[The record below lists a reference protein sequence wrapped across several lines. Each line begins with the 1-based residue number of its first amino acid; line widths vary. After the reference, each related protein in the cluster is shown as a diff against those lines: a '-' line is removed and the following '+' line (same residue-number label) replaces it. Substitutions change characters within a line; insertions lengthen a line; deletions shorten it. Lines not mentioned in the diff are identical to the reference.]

1 MQYPELFSINQKSY
15 EALGTVTSLHQ
26 KRQQKGITP
35 VYLQFYCQ
43 PLSNLLPLGCYSTDL
58 IGFTQCFSDE
68 ILEAEG

>member
-43 PLSNLLPLGCYSTDL
+43 PLSNLLPLEWYRY
-58 IGFTQCFSDE
+58 
-68 ILEAEG
+68 